1 MRAQRR
7 LHARVAS
14 VSDRTLLAGA
24 IRIRKTNRLNAGA
37 DVADDFHAQIAVK
50 NRGHVSPQS

>member
-7 LHARVAS
+7 LRARVAS

-24 IRIRKTNRLNAGA
+24 IRIRISSASATDA
-37 DVADDFHAQIAVK
+37 DAME
-50 NRGHVSPQS
+50 